1 MITYRNRFKHLL
13 VLLKHYIN
21 THIMESIQ
29 RKLVITLLIVM
40 MVPLIIFL
48 ILSINIARG
57 TVGSSE
63 VKSNI
68 SLVDLSSDYIEYQ
81 LQEYD
86 QLLFSSLVDEFL
98 IPSLMKADDINNTN
112 PFNTQNYIKDKLFN
126 MYNSRDSIR
135 AISLTSYE
143 TDNNYRIID
152 NEFFIEPYSHLSQY
166 NNSKDVVFGIDDKSD
181 SFFFERNIFRFEDR
195 KLIGKL
201 KMNINFSLF
210 DPIIKNLQS
219 NEGEHVLLLS
229 TFGDILYNPDQAY
242 LDESVRKLA
251 VENIKKDSLE
261 KTFVTQEQD
270 IYFFQKRLNENII
283 ILKIVPQ
290 EIMNIGASYIQKSGI
305 IILIISIFLTVILSL
320 YVSNKVTKPVIE
332 LSKAMEIVGENNFDV
347 QIKTNGSDEIS
358 ILRRK
363 YKEMIGRIRNLI
375 EKDYKREI
383 EKKDAQFLALQA
395 QINPHFLY
403 NTLQVIGGMAI
414 KKDVKEIN
422 DVTQTLSHMFRYI
435 TKKQHGLVYLYEE
448 VNHLKNYL
456 HIQQLRFQDRMSI
469 YLFVD
474 DEVNDGLIP
483 LLTIQPLIE
492 NCFIHGFDSKVDDCM
507 INIDI
512 QKVFDEIEITIEDNG
527 IGMSE
532 EDLTRIQRNLSS
544 GQFVQGERIG
554 MNNVN
559 NRIKL
564 YFGEEFGID
573 LYSEKNKYTKVIM
586 RLPYQRKG
594 VGV

>member
-1 MITYRNRFKHLL
+1 
-13 VLLKHYIN
+13 
-21 THIMESIQ
+21 MESIQ